1 MLKYNKEK
9 IMSKNDINNLFCN
22 LKKNCFQN
30 VWKENMALDAQTFAA
45 IASIVHATMR
55 LASAS

>member
-1 MLKYNKEK
+1 MTEDQEFAGQAVLLAGWGKAVTK
-9 IMSKNDINNLFCN
+9 
-22 LKKNCFQN
+22 N